1 MKNKIFFIIACIS
14 VAFTS
19 CDKYDTGIEDPAG
32 YNNVY
37 MPRAVVNNPYITG
50 LPLADTT
57 YTFPYSA
64 YLGGLPTLSSALN
77 IQFEVKKALVDSF
90 NLKHNTSYQPLPD
103 GSYQLEQNTTIPAGQ
118 RATSTLTLSIKTSN
132 VNPFQA
138 YILPLSIANA
148 DGQRINDANGTTYYI
163 FTRSYM
169 ADVEKRQKVLST
181 GAALD
186 WANKSRI
193 IMARG
198 AQNTLV
204 LRHKDNKAFIY
215 FPQADGTFNPTP
227 KAFVETWREIK
238 WPDAENLYYINEV
251 DAVIRNY
258 PFWAGLFYMKWTPDM
273 TLRVGSD
280 AVPDVWTEWW
290 LGDFWNPYSTIIP
303 FKNYFLLINGSG
315 DLLRQPLLSRV
326 EAPKT
331 NVGSGFSAYKQVIA
345 WDNYLLALSA
355 DGNLWLYKMSA
366 DAVPGERI
374 LVGTGWNRYE
384 KLLVI
389 GKDILAL
396 EPNGDVYRYKFDP
409 TPYLN

>member
-14 VAFTS
+14 MTLAS
-19 CDKYDTGIEDPAG
+19 CDKYDTGMEDPAG

-64 YLGGLPTLSSALN
+64 YLGGLPTLGSDLN
-77 IQFEVKKALVDSF
+77 IRFEVKKALVDSF
-90 NLKHNTSYQPLPD
+90 NLSHSTSYELLPD

-118 RATSTLTLSIKTSN
+118 RSTSTLTLSIKTSN

-138 YILPLSIANA
+138 YILPLSITNA
-148 DGQRINDANGTTYYI
+148 DGQRINNVNGTTYYI

-181 GAALD
+181 GTALD
-186 WANKSRI
+186 WANKTRI

-215 FPQADGTFNPTP
+215 LPQPDGSFNPTP
-227 KAFVETWREIK
+227 KAFVETWREIR
-238 WPDAENLYYINEV
+238 WSDAENLYYINEV

-258 PFWAGLFYMKWTPDM
+258 PYWAGLFYMKWTPDL

-280 AVPDVWTEWW
+280 KVPDVWEEWW

-303 FKNYFLLINGSG
+303 FKNYFLLINANG

-326 EAPKT
+326 NAPKT
-331 NVGSGFSAYKQVIA
+331 TVGSGFSAYRQVLA
-345 WDNYLLALSA
+345 WDNYLLALSG